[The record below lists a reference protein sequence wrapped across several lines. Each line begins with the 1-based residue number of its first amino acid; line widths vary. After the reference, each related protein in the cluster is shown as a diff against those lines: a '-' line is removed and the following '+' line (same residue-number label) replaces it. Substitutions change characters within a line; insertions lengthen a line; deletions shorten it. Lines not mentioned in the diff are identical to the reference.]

1 MKNIVSDFLKKYEI
15 KDATIVVGFS
25 TGPDSCALACLLNE
39 LKQEF
44 NLKIVLAY
52 FNHGWRK
59 EAQDEEKFCAQ
70 FAKEKNIDYEIGKIN
85 PNAPKTEENARIER
99 YEYFNQISKKYNS
112 SYVFLAHNKNDNVET
127 LIYRIIKGTSIK
139 GLTSIPE
146 KRDIFY
152 RPLLLVEKS
161 EILSYLEKI
170 NQKYMIDSSNDDTKY
185 KRNLI
190 RKEILPLFNKIN
202 PKYVNSIN
210 NLILG
215 AIEQRKIIE
224 KEIKRIEE
232 EIFVGDKIDYYKYIE
247 LDFEIRLE
255 ILNNFIGKYLKY
267 RDRKNLIKYDDFI
280 LNNLH
285 SKTSLN
291 KELFLRTRW
300 KKIFIEKG

>member
-1 MKNIVSDFLKKYEI
+1 MKNIVSSFLKKYEI

-59 EAQDEEKFCAQ
+59 EAQDEEKFCAK
-70 FAKEKNIDYEIGKIN
+70 FAKEKNIYYEIGKIN
-85 PNAPKTEENARIER
+85 PNTPKTEENARIER
-99 YEYFNQISKKYNS
+99 YEFFNQISKKYNS

-170 NQKYMIDSSNDDTKY
+170 KQKYMIDSSNDDTKY

>member
-59 EAQDEEKFCAQ
+59 EAQDEEKFCAI
-70 FAKEKNIDYEIGKIN
+70 FAKEKNIYYEIGKIN
-85 PNAPKTEENARIER
+85 PNTPKTEENARIER
-99 YEYFNQISKKYNS
+99 YEFFNQISKKYNS

-170 NQKYMIDSSNDDTKY
+170 KQKYMIDSSNDDTKY